1 MSGPDFGTTTCARPP
16 ALAAGARVL
25 PDAPV
30 TARGVGCATLRERPG
45 SCVND
50 QVMPAP
56 TDGLRFGDDRQ
67 STRTV
72 SSPTPSGLPGQR
84 GWLGKRLSLAQTSKE
99 NKGARSVRL
108 RAPRLKPSD
117 LTRQGRPITGSK
129 TVASE
134 VRQEDRILIAARS
147 SLCRPLPHEIDCRDA
162 HRSRSAADEKRSLLS
177 RASLKLQIARTGPR
191 SVFSRIPELRRDKRD
206 SGDFDHVAPVMMT
219 ENPRFHAGRGR
230 HRYQI
235 VAIRAECRRQL
246 VQAVDWVAGGRVRHV
261 MRDDKGRPLVGLGQL
276 GGQPRPRKPMLGQ
289 SILGKKE
296 TVAAPNEAMIVK
308 VAFGDSR
315 GLLVGTGD
323 GVIGP

>member
-99 NKGARSVRL
+99 NKGARSVTL
-108 RAPRLKPSD
+108 RAPKRKPSD

-134 VRQEDRILIAARS
+134 VRHTHAYDRGQRHHLARKTAYRS
-147 SLCRPLPHEIDCRDA
+147 LRDRRFVGLCRMRLIVVTRIEAVPPPT
-162 HRSRSAADEKRSLLS
+162 RS
-177 RASLKLQIARTGPR
+177 
-191 SVFSRIPELRRDKRD
+191 
-206 SGDFDHVAPVMMT
+206 DH
-219 ENPRFHAGRGR
+219 F
-230 HRYQI
+230 
-235 VAIRAECRRQL
+235 C
-246 VQAVDWVAGGRVRHV
+246 RVR
-261 MRDDKGRPLVGLGQL
+261 L
-276 GGQPRPRKPMLGQ
+276 
-289 SILGKKE
+289 
-296 TVAAPNEAMIVK
+296 
-308 VAFGDSR
+308 
-315 GLLVGTGD
+315 
-323 GVIGP
+323 